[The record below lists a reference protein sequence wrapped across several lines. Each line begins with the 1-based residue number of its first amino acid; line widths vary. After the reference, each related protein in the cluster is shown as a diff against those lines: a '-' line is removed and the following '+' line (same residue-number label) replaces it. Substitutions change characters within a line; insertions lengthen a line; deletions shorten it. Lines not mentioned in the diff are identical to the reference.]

1 MEDHKN
7 RVEAI
12 LFTTGRFMELQ
23 EIATLCNLGSVGLV
37 KEVLDSL
44 KNDYEARPGALTLV
58 EENGKWKLN
67 IKKEYNYLTSK
78 LLDTSEMDKPTQ
90 ETLALIAY
98 KNPALQSEIVKM
110 RGNTSYDHIKFLIE
124 SDFIVSEKHGRTR
137 LLKLTPKF
145 FDYFD
150 IVEDQLKAKLSS
162 LNANSEEQASPQ
174 TFSADLQQ
182 DNVDE
187 AASDIKKEEGEES
200 GTVV

>member
-1 MEDHKN
+1 MEDYKN

-37 KEVLDSL
+37 KEILDSL
-44 KNDYEARPGALTLV
+44 KKDYEARPGSLTLI

-110 RGNTSYDHIKFLIE
+110 RGNTSYDHIKFLVE

-162 LNANSEEQASPQ
+162 LNVNSGQNMSPK
-174 TFSADLQQ
+174 TFSENSQE
-182 DNVDE
+182 NKVDE
-187 AASDIKKEEGEES
+187 SASDIKKEEGEEP
-200 GTVV
+200 GTAV